1 MTSETKPSLDP
12 SGTAR
17 VALVGEPSLSPS
29 LVEHAAALDLA
40 EGELALGLEL
50 ARFLSPSIDAP
61 RRRAFVGLVAALRLA
76 ETRGSTRLPLAGG
89 ALDES
94 LDALGL
100 GDDER
105 ALASSLVAELATWA
119 PVVGRPGMR
128 VPLVVDDGALASARL
143 FVLETRVAEAVRAR
157 LAVSTEV
164 PPALDEALADVLARS
179 PKGVVLSEAQR
190 AAVRSAALG
199 RLALVSGEPGT
210 GKTSIVVSMLRVL
223 VRLGVNPEHV
233 ALAAPTGKAADR
245 MRGSITRALEAIE
258 DPSDEDR
265 ALRASVPESQ
275 TLHRL
280 LGYSPS
286 TGRWRHHERN
296 PLGQRVILVDE
307 SSMIGVAL
315 VDRLLR
321 AAAPDARVVLL
332 GDAQQLPSVDAGA
345 VFRDL
350 CAALADHPSRPVARL
365 TESYRMSPTDPAGR
379 HVLGVARAMNVG
391 DLEEVVR
398 EVRRPA
404 SWSRLVGEG
413 VERVEGRDLSA
424 LLAAWE
430 RLSPSPEEARRAFS
444 RRDGRF
450 DAEGVARL
458 EQLFVGLERTRI
470 LCVTRGRRTGVVAL
484 NELAHA
490 RHLARGGRER
500 GPRLSAGEPVL
511 VTRNDYERGLYNGD
525 QGLVVLVRDG
535 HEAVRR
541 VAVFR
546 RGEGDF
552 VAFPVETVEARLELA
567 YAVTV
572 HKAQGSEHDRVAV
585 VLPDEPVPLLT
596 RELLYTAVTRAR
608 KHVVLF
614 GDEARLREGVERRV
628 DRQSALGAKLR

>member
-1 MTSETKPSLDP
+1 MTETKPSLDP

-17 VALVGEPSLSPS
+17 VALLGAPSLAPS

-50 ARFLSPSIDAP
+50 ARFLPPSIDAA

-76 ETRGSTRLPLAGG
+76 ETRGSTRLPLAGA

-105 ALASSLVAELATWA
+105 ALASSLLAEVATWA

-157 LAVSTEV
+157 LATSSDV

-179 PKGVVLSEAQR
+179 PKGVVLSQAQR

-223 VRLGVNPEHV
+223 VRLGVSPEHV

-245 MRGSITRALEAIE
+245 MRGSIARALEAIE

-265 ALRASVPESQ
+265 ALRASVPASQ

-350 CAALADHPSRPVARL
+350 CAALADHPARPVARL

-379 HVLGVARAMNVG
+379 HVLGVARAMNAG
-391 DLEEVVR
+391 DVEEVVR

-458 EQLFVGLERTRI
+458 ERLFGGLERARI

-525 QGLVVLVRDG
+525 QGLVVLVREG
-535 HEAVRR
+535 HEGVRR

-572 HKAQGSEHDRVAV
+572 HKAQGSEHDRVAI

-628 DRQSALGAKLR
+628 DRQSALGTKLR